1 MIYSKISLGMLHFAT
16 SAERVGGADVGVDES
31 EKPPIADRL

>member
-1 MIYSKISLGMLHFAT
+1 MIYSKISLGMLHFAM
-16 SAERVGGADVGVDES
+16 SGEQVGGADVGVNES